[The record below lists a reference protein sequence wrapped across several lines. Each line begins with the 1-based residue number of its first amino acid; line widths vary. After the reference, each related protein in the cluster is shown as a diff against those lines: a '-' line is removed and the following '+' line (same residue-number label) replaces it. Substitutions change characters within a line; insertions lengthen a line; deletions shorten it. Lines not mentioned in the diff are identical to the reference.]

1 MKSLFVMSVL
11 FFGLNA
17 NAYKAC
23 SSAQWGEAND
33 ACESKCSGLGH
44 GTCHYATSCGIGIFG
59 GWHADC
65 SCGGMATYGG
75 PTQANPNVAK
85 EDISMPNQPN
95 PNLHRLKAK
104 LANSITKSSLRK

>member
-59 GWHADC
+59 GGHADC
-65 SCGGMATYGG
+65 SCGGMLLMVVQHKQ
-75 PTQANPNVAK
+75 TQMLLK
-85 EDISMPNQPN
+85 KIFQCQISPIQICI
-95 PNLHRLKAK
+95 A
-104 LANSITKSSLRK
+104 